1 MTLPASLPL
10 SMSQIA
16 TELGLGLPLAL
27 THPWVL
33 NLARK
38 GAAPVSFSDL
48 LGRTGR
54 FDGTVTTGAISHARS
69 IDWTNGS
76 TPFFDSTLAEVAW
89 NSPTTVT
96 LFTWTTPTFWTGN
109 ILFKNNTTGVSAVL
123 TPTAGSWNNSACD
136 ANNLIR
142 NGASDNFTITPST

>member
-1 MTLPASLPL
+1 
-10 SMSQIA
+10 MSQIA
-16 TELGLGLPLAL
+16 TELGLGLPLGL

-76 TPFFDSTLAEVAW
+76 APFFDSSLQEVAW
-89 NSPTTVT
+89 NSSTAVT
-96 LFTWTTPTFWTGN
+96 LFTWSTPTYWNSN
-109 ILFKNNTTGVSAVL
+109 ILLKNNTTGVSAVL
-123 TPTAGSWNNSACD
+123 TPAGASQWVNSACD